1 MFNYNT
7 NYSIIVSLIPENSP
21 SAFYKLKNEIK
32 ILKAK
37 LIVVIVEGCSNHIA
51 AFLPFFYKL

>member
-21 SAFYKLKNEIK
+21 SAFYKLKNKIK
-32 ILKAK
+32 IFKVK
-37 LIVVIVEGCSNHIA
+37 LIVVIVEECSNHIA
-51 AFLPFFYKL
+51 AFLPFFY